1 MLTEPE
7 QYAQA
12 ALTAVSEGYDAIKV
26 DTVAMDRH
34 GNWNQQNLNGPLT
47 DKILRTGYDR
57 MAAIRDAVGPDV
69 DIIAEMHA
77 FTDTTSAIQFGRMIE
92 ELGIFYYEEPVMP
105 LNPGQMK
112 QVADKVNIP
121 LAAGERIYWRW
132 GYRPFPGKRQPE
144 RDSARYLHLR
154 RHHRSEENLRYGA
167 RLRQNGA
174 NPRLRRADF
183 HSGGAAY
190 GNRDP

>member
-1 MLTEPE
+1 
-7 QYAQA
+7 
-12 ALTAVSEGYDAIKV
+12 
-26 DTVAMDRH
+26 MDRH

-47 DKILRTGYDR
+47 DKILRLGYDR

-121 LAAGERIYWRW
+121 LAAGATHHER
-132 GYRPFPGKRQPE
+132 PAHPVPAF
-144 RDSARYLHLR
+144 A
-154 RHHRSEENLRYGA
+154 
-167 RLRQNGA
+167 
-174 NPRLRRADF
+174 
-183 HSGGAAY
+183 
-190 GNRDP
+190 